1 MAKQDVLALPTF
13 GQVSQQT
20 QSLDDD
26 EIFWWGMLGQSLA
39 TLLETSQYSNEE
51 QLYYLRWFRRW
62 IVRSLEPRPVH
73 GRPFHRSDFTYDG
86 SPLEYSLNWKEKK
99 ASQTIR
105 FTTEPRSREAGTA
118 ADPLN
123 QLASQSLLTA
133 MAKEIPGIDL
143 TRFNLF
149 LAETHVPDHA
159 AEEVLS
165 KLPPGHPRARV
176 LVAYDLEHGAVVAK
190 AYFNPELRAIHTG
203 LSTKTVVFDII
214 RKCNG
219 PYGAYDASIGMLR
232 DYLDAHNAPDGPQ
245 IFLLSNDCV
254 ADSPASRIKV
264 YVTAPIT
271 TLRAAMD
278 AFSLGGTLSG
288 SAIEAGLNAI
298 HLLWCH
304 IFGIDNSSTDIEDK
318 EVLPAGSRCVFVYE
332 MRPTGPGQQG
342 TDMEVKMHMPGSWFG
357 QTDTKVGEA
366 LAAWFQKH
374 GHSEFAARYQSDL
387 TSAFPKIDLDTPRE
401 LAHTW
406 ISLTHTP
413 KTGLYMTMYYTPKIT
428 QFY

>member
-1 MAKQDVLALPTF
+1 MAKRDRVALPTF
-13 GQVSQQT
+13 DQVSQQT

-26 EIFWWGMLGQSLA
+26 GIFWWGMLGQSLA
-39 TLLETSQYSNEE
+39 TLLKTSQYSNDE
-51 QLYYLRWFRRW
+51 QLYYLRWFQRW
-62 IVRSLEPRPVH
+62 ILRSLGPRPVD
-73 GRPFHRSDFTYDG
+73 GRPYHRSDFTYDG

-99 ASQTIR
+99 AGQTIR

-123 QLASQSLLTA
+123 QLASQGLLTA
-133 MAKEIPGIDL
+133 MAKDISGIDL

-149 LAETHVPDHA
+149 LTETNVPDHA
-159 AEEVLS
+159 AENVLS

-176 LVAYDLEHGAVVAK
+176 LVAYDLEHGAVGAK

-203 LSTKTVVFDII
+203 VSTKTVVFDII

-219 PYGAYDASIGMLR
+219 PHGAYDTSIGMLR
-232 DYLDAHNAPDGPQ
+232 DYLDAHSAPDGPQ

-271 TLRAAMD
+271 TLAAAMD

-288 SAIEAGLNAI
+288 PGTEAGLDAI
-298 HLLWCH
+298 RSLWCH
-304 IFGIDNSSTDIEDK
+304 IFGVEHSRADIEDK

-332 MRPTGPGQQG
+332 MRPTGPDQQG

-357 QTDTKVGEA
+357 ETDSKVGET
-366 LAAWFQKH
+366 LASWFQKH
-374 GHSEFAARYQSDL
+374 GHPGFSARYQTDL
-387 TSAFPKIDLDTPRE
+387 ASTL
-401 LAHTW
+401 
-406 ISLTHTP
+406 
-413 KTGLYMTMYYTPKIT
+413 
-428 QFY
+428 